1 MRIMLLVALLLGG
14 QDMVLPEGFDWNQLE
29 KLAEED
35 ETLRSALGIV
45 ADRVP
50 EMPSSTNTTT
60 AINYGQDETA
70 AKELILAHEGDD
82 RDPDTGNHI
91 RYKDSRG
98 YPTIGYGH
106 RIREGDNFPPE
117 GISDARALALFQEDY
132 DRHLKVLY
140 AELALNEGSMFADSR
155 HSYAKN
161 NWQYALLNPV
171 VGENIEFIDGG
182 QPNVT
187 AKSNGN
193 TTIKGFANME
203 ELLAAGQA
211 RYEQMPTHVQAAVL
225 SMTFNYGS
233 AGPQTIRIINEAIN
247 AGSYDQLATHYRTNL
262 ANEANPERRADEANL
277 IENKV
282 SQQVID
288 SKEQSYGTL
297 NKLYKNN
304 PLALTDIA
312 MPPGAMPVPDESRVL
327 NEARTAGGSPSVFM
341 TPAQIAQNRQLN
353 LSAEDLDPNAIEGVQ
368 EEQEEVGSYLD
379 FFIDQYG
386 GYGLLLGDENNPQF
400 DIGLVYSGGNLIRT
414 VPANSPEADQVI
426 NIIDYIDQNGITSDS
441 IIFGLLQKTEWWMS
455 TDSAARAFD
464 IAWSEMSEPEKQEY
478 LEPLMKVLR
487 RKADQLGFVYDEND
501 LYEKAQTIMRLG
513 NDDDEEFL
521 NKFVFADSEQ
531 ASIVSDATDFGSL
544 KDSVFALA
552 DKYLLPLNDDDVI
565 PLAEQLFTGDL
576 TDAELQQEF
585 KNRAVGL
592 FPTMQKVI
600 QELGITPKQ
609 YFSSHISEIE
619 RLLERPIDFK
629 REFLD
634 VVEHVDADGNVRPKT
649 LSETRKRVR
658 KTREWQ
664 SSQNA
669 EDEARE
675 VAAVIGEV
683 FGKVA
688 Y

>member
-1 MRIMLLVALLLGG
+1 MLGG
-14 QDMVLPEGFDWNQLE
+14 QDMVMPSIDWNKVEEIAETNPVLRQ
-29 KLAEED
+29 KLNEIAAFD
-35 ETLRSALGIV
+35 TGSRQDDDQAKAL
-45 ADRVP
+45 
-50 EMPSSTNTTT
+50 
-60 AINYGQDETA
+60 
-70 AKELILAHEGDD
+70 LLAHEGDKYD
-82 RDPDTGNHI
+82 SATQRHYV
-91 RYKDSRG
+91 YKDVENKD
-98 YPTIGYGH
+98 TIGFGH
-106 RIREGDNFPPE
+106 LVRGNENFAG
-117 GISDARALALFQEDY
+117 GITNDEALELFDKDFEV
-132 DRHLKVLY
+132 HKEVLF
-140 AELALNEGSMFADSR
+140 AELALNEGSLFANSS
-155 HSYAKN
+155 HSEAGN
-161 NWQYALLNPV
+161 NWQYAFLNSTKD
-171 VGENIEFIDGG
+171 NIKYIDGG
-182 QPNVT
+182 EPSVT

-193 TTIKGFANME
+193 TTIRGFANRE

-211 RYEQMPTHVQAAVL
+211 RYEQMPTNVQAAVL
-225 SMTFNYGS
+225 SVTYNYGS
-233 AGPQTIRIINEAIN
+233 TGPQTIRLVNEAIDSGN
-247 AGSYDQLATHYRTNL
+247 YADLANHYRTNL
-262 ANEANPERRADEANL
+262 AKENQGKLAKRRRDEADL
-277 IENKV
+277 INTGQSV
-282 SQQVID
+282 QVRE
-288 SKEQSYGTL
+288 SAEMQGGTL
-297 NKLYKNN
+297 NMLGIENVFAGQN
-304 PLALTDIA
+304 AAVFDIA
-312 MPPGAMPVPDESRVL
+312 DEGRVL

-341 TPAQIAQNRQLN
+341 TPAQIAQSRQFN
-353 LSAEDLDPNAIEGVQ
+353 LPAEDLDPNAIEGVQ
-368 EEQEEVGSYLD
+368 IDAENMNPEQAESYMD

-521 NKFVFADSEQ
+521 NKFVLADSKQ

-552 DKYLLPLNDDDVI
+552 DKYLLTLTDDDAI
-565 PLAEQLFTGDL
+565 ALAEEMFTGER

-585 KNRAVGL
+585 KNRAIGL

-609 YFSSHISEIE
+609 YFSSHIAEIE
-619 RLLERPIDFK
+619 TLLERPIDFK

-658 KTREWQ
+658 KTGEWQ

>member
-1 MRIMLLVALLLGG
+1 MLGG
-14 QDMVLPEGFDWNQLE
+14 QDMVMPSIDWNKVEEIAETNPVLRQ
-29 KLAEED
+29 KLNEIAAFD
-35 ETLRSALGIV
+35 TGSRQDDDQAKAL
-45 ADRVP
+45 
-50 EMPSSTNTTT
+50 
-60 AINYGQDETA
+60 
-70 AKELILAHEGDD
+70 LLAHEGDKYD
-82 RDPDTGNHI
+82 SATQRHYV
-91 RYKDSRG
+91 YKDVENKD
-98 YPTIGYGH
+98 TIGFGH
-106 RIREGDNFPPE
+106 LVRGNENFAG
-117 GISDARALALFQEDY
+117 GITNDEALELFDKDFEV
-132 DRHLKVLY
+132 HKEVLF
-140 AELALNEGSMFADSR
+140 AELALNEGSLFANSS
-155 HSYAKN
+155 HSEAGN
-161 NWQYALLNPV
+161 NWQYAFLNSTKD
-171 VGENIEFIDGG
+171 NIKYIDGG
-182 QPNVT
+182 EPSVT

-193 TTIKGFANME
+193 TTIRGFANRE

-211 RYEQMPTHVQAAVL
+211 RYEQMPTNVQAAVL
-225 SMTFNYGS
+225 SVTYNYGS
-233 AGPQTIRIINEAIN
+233 TGPQTIRLVNEAIDSGN
-247 AGSYDQLATHYRTNL
+247 YADLANHYRTNL
-262 ANEANPERRADEANL
+262 AKENQGKLANRRRDEADL
-277 IENKV
+277 INTGQSV
-282 SQQVID
+282 QVRE
-288 SKEQSYGTL
+288 SAEMQGGTL
-297 NKLYKNN
+297 NMLGIENVFAGQN
-304 PLALTDIA
+304 AAVFDIA
-312 MPPGAMPVPDESRVL
+312 DEGRVL

-341 TPAQIAQNRQLN
+341 TPAQIAQSRQYN
-353 LSAEDLDPNAIEGVQ
+353 LPASDYGVAAEGVQ
-368 EEQEEVGSYLD
+368 EIDAENMNPEQAESYMD

-521 NKFVFADSEQ
+521 NKFVLADSKQ

-552 DKYLLPLNDDDVI
+552 DKYLLTLTDDDAI
-565 PLAEQLFTGDL
+565 ALAEEMFTGER

-585 KNRAVGL
+585 KNRAIGL

-609 YFSSHISEIE
+609 YFSSHIAEIE
-619 RLLERPIDFK
+619 TLLERPIDFK

>member
-1 MRIMLLVALLLGG
+1 MLGG
-14 QDMVLPEGFDWNQLE
+14 QDMVMPSIDWNKVEEIAETNPVLRQ
-29 KLAEED
+29 KLNEIAAFD
-35 ETLRSALGIV
+35 TGSRQDDDQAKAL
-45 ADRVP
+45 
-50 EMPSSTNTTT
+50 
-60 AINYGQDETA
+60 
-70 AKELILAHEGDD
+70 LLAHEGDKYD
-82 RDPDTGNHI
+82 SATQRHYV
-91 RYKDSRG
+91 YKDVENKD
-98 YPTIGYGH
+98 TIGFGH
-106 RIREGDNFPPE
+106 LVRGNENFAG
-117 GISDARALALFQEDY
+117 GITNDEALELFDKDFEV
-132 DRHLKVLY
+132 HKEVLF
-140 AELALNEGSMFADSR
+140 AELALNEGSLFANSS
-155 HSYAKN
+155 HSEAGN
-161 NWQYALLNPV
+161 NWQYAFLNSTKD
-171 VGENIEFIDGG
+171 NIKYIDGG
-182 QPNVT
+182 EPSVT

-193 TTIKGFANME
+193 TTIRGFDNRE

-211 RYEQMPTHVQAAVL
+211 RYEQMPTNVQAAVL
-225 SMTFNYGS
+225 SVTYNYGS
-233 AGPQTIRIINEAIN
+233 TGPQTIRLVNEAIDSGN
-247 AGSYDQLATHYRTNL
+247 YADLANHYRTNL
-262 ANEANPERRADEANL
+262 AKENQGKLAKRRRDEADL
-277 IENKV
+277 INTGQSV
-282 SQQVID
+282 QVRE
-288 SKEQSYGTL
+288 SAEMQGGTL
-297 NKLYKNN
+297 NMLGIENVFAGQN
-304 PLALTDIA
+304 AAVFDIA
-312 MPPGAMPVPDESRVL
+312 DEGRVL

-341 TPAQIAQNRQLN
+341 TPAQIAQSRQFN
-353 LSAEDLDPNAIEGVQ
+353 LPAADYGVAAEGVQ
-368 EEQEEVGSYLD
+368 EIDAENMNPQEAGSYLD

-521 NKFVFADSEQ
+521 NKFVLADSKQ

-609 YFSSHISEIE
+609 YFSSHIAEIE
-619 RLLERPIDFK
+619 TLLERPIDFK

-658 KTREWQ
+658 KTGEWQ

>member
-1 MRIMLLVALLLGG
+1 M
-14 QDMVLPEGFDWNQLE
+14 
-29 KLAEED
+29 
-35 ETLRSALGIV
+35 
-45 ADRVP
+45 
-50 EMPSSTNTTT
+50 
-60 AINYGQDETA
+60 
-70 AKELILAHEGDD
+70 
-82 RDPDTGNHI
+82 
-91 RYKDSRG
+91 
-98 YPTIGYGH
+98 
-106 RIREGDNFPPE
+106 
-117 GISDARALALFQEDY
+117 
-132 DRHLKVLY
+132 
-140 AELALNEGSMFADSR
+140 
-155 HSYAKN
+155 
-161 NWQYALLNPV
+161 
-171 VGENIEFIDGG
+171 
-182 QPNVT
+182 
-187 AKSNGN
+187 
-193 TTIKGFANME
+193 
-203 ELLAAGQA
+203 
-211 RYEQMPTHVQAAVL
+211 
-225 SMTFNYGS
+225 
-233 AGPQTIRIINEAIN
+233 
-247 AGSYDQLATHYRTNL
+247 
-262 ANEANPERRADEANL
+262 
-277 IENKV
+277 
-282 SQQVID
+282 
-288 SKEQSYGTL
+288 
-297 NKLYKNN
+297 
-304 PLALTDIA
+304 
-312 MPPGAMPVPDESRVL
+312 
-327 NEARTAGGSPSVFM
+327 
-341 TPAQIAQNRQLN
+341 
-353 LSAEDLDPNAIEGVQ
+353 
-368 EEQEEVGSYLD
+368 
-379 FFIDQYG
+379 
-386 GYGLLLGDENNPQF
+386 
-400 DIGLVYSGGNLIRT
+400 YSGGNLIRT

-521 NKFVFADSEQ
+521 NKFVLADSKQ

-552 DKYLLPLNDDDVI
+552 DKYLLTLTDDDAI
-565 PLAEQLFTGDL
+565 ALAEEMFTGER

-585 KNRAVGL
+585 KNRAIGL

-658 KTREWQ
+658 KTGEWQ

>member
-1 MRIMLLVALLLGG
+1 MLGG
-14 QDMVLPEGFDWNQLE
+14 QNMVMPNIDWRKVEEIAETNPVLQQKLNEIAAFDTGSRQDDDQA
-29 KLAEED
+29 K
-35 ETLRSALGIV
+35 AL
-45 ADRVP
+45 
-50 EMPSSTNTTT
+50 
-60 AINYGQDETA
+60 
-70 AKELILAHEGDD
+70 LLAHEGDKYD
-82 RDPDTGNHI
+82 SATQRHYV
-91 RYKDSRG
+91 YKDVENKD
-98 YPTIGYGH
+98 TIGFGH
-106 RIREGDNFPPE
+106 LVRGNENFAG
-117 GISDARALALFQEDY
+117 GITNDEALELFDKDFEV
-132 DRHLKVLY
+132 HKEVLF
-140 AELALNEGSMFADSR
+140 AELALNEGSLFANSS
-155 HSYAKN
+155 HSEAGN
-161 NWQYALLNPV
+161 NWQYAFLNSTKD
-171 VGENIEFIDGG
+171 NIKYIDGG
-182 QPNVT
+182 EPSVT

-193 TTIKGFANME
+193 TTIRGFANRE

-211 RYEQMPTHVQAAVL
+211 RYEQMPTNVQAAVL
-225 SMTFNYGS
+225 SVTYNYGS
-233 AGPQTIRIINEAIN
+233 TGPQTIRLVNEAIDSGN
-247 AGSYDQLATHYRTNL
+247 YADLANHYRTNL
-262 ANEANPERRADEANL
+262 AKENQGKLAKRRRDEADL
-277 IENKV
+277 INTGQSV
-282 SQQVID
+282 QVRE
-288 SKEQSYGTL
+288 SAEMQGGTL
-297 NKLYKNN
+297 NMLGIENVFAGQN
-304 PLALTDIA
+304 AAVFDIA
-312 MPPGAMPVPDESRVL
+312 DEGRVL

-341 TPAQIAQNRQLN
+341 TPAQIAQSRQFN
-353 LSAEDLDPNAIEGVQ
+353 LPAEDLDPNAIEGVQ
-368 EEQEEVGSYLD
+368 IDAENMNPQEAGSYLD

-521 NKFVFADSEQ
+521 NKFVLADSKQ

-552 DKYLLPLNDDDVI
+552 DKYLLTLTDDDAI
-565 PLAEQLFTGDL
+565 ALAEEMFTGER

-585 KNRAVGL
+585 KNRAIGL

-609 YFSSHISEIE
+609 YFSSHIAEIE
-619 RLLERPIDFK
+619 TLLERPIDFK

-658 KTREWQ
+658 KTGEWQ

>member
-1 MRIMLLVALLLGG
+1 MLGG
-14 QDMVLPEGFDWNQLE
+14 QDMVMPSIDWNKVEEIAETNPVLRQ
-29 KLAEED
+29 KLNEIAAFD
-35 ETLRSALGIV
+35 TGSRQDDDQAKAL
-45 ADRVP
+45 
-50 EMPSSTNTTT
+50 
-60 AINYGQDETA
+60 
-70 AKELILAHEGDD
+70 LLAHEGDKYD
-82 RDPDTGNHI
+82 SATQRHYV
-91 RYKDSRG
+91 YKDVENKD
-98 YPTIGYGH
+98 TIGFGH
-106 RIREGDNFPPE
+106 LVRGNENFAG
-117 GISDARALALFQEDY
+117 GITNDEALELFDK
-132 DRHLKVLY
+132 DFKVHKEVLF
-140 AELALNEGSMFADSR
+140 AELALNEGSLFANSS
-155 HSYAKN
+155 HSEAGN
-161 NWQYALLNPV
+161 NWQYAFLNSTKD
-171 VGENIEFIDGG
+171 NIKYIDGG
-182 QPNVT
+182 EPSVT

-193 TTIKGFANME
+193 TTIRGFANRE

-211 RYEQMPTHVQAAVL
+211 RYEQMPTNVQAAVL
-225 SMTFNYGS
+225 SVTYNYGS
-233 AGPQTIRIINEAIN
+233 TGPQTIRLVNEAIDSGN
-247 AGSYDQLATHYRTNL
+247 YANLANHYRTNL
-262 ANEANPERRADEANL
+262 AKENQGKLANRRRDEADL
-277 IENKV
+277 INTGQSV
-282 SQQVID
+282 QVRE
-288 SKEQSYGTL
+288 SAEMQGGTL
-297 NKLYKNN
+297 NMLGIENVFAGQN
-304 PLALTDIA
+304 AAVFDIA
-312 MPPGAMPVPDESRVL
+312 DEGRVL

-341 TPAQIAQNRQLN
+341 TPAQIAQSRQFN
-353 LSAEDLDPNAIEGVQ
+353 LPAEDLDPNAIEGVQ
-368 EEQEEVGSYLD
+368 IDAENMNPQEAGSYLD

-521 NKFVFADSEQ
+521 NKFVLADSKQ

-552 DKYLLPLNDDDVI
+552 DKYLLTLTDDDAI
-565 PLAEQLFTGDL
+565 ALAEEMFTGER

-585 KNRAVGL
+585 KNRAIGL

-609 YFSSHISEIE
+609 YFSSHIAEIE
-619 RLLERPIDFK
+619 TLLERPIDFK

-658 KTREWQ
+658 KTGEWQ

>member
-1 MRIMLLVALLLGG
+1 MPNIDWRKVEEIAETNPVLRQKLNEIAAFDTGSRQDDDQAKALL
-14 QDMVLPEGFDWNQLE
+14 
-29 KLAEED
+29 
-35 ETLRSALGIV
+35 
-45 ADRVP
+45 
-50 EMPSSTNTTT
+50 
-60 AINYGQDETA
+60 
-70 AKELILAHEGDD
+70 LAHEGDKYD
-82 RDPDTGNHI
+82 SATQRHYV
-91 RYKDSRG
+91 YKDVENKD
-98 YPTIGYGH
+98 TIGFGH
-106 RIREGDNFPPE
+106 LVRGNENFAG
-117 GISDARALALFQEDY
+117 GITNDEALELFDK
-132 DRHLKVLY
+132 DFKVHKEVLF
-140 AELALNEGSMFADSR
+140 AELALNEGSLFANSS
-155 HSYAKN
+155 HSEAGN
-161 NWQYALLNPV
+161 NWQYAFLNSTKN
-171 VGENIEFIDGG
+171 NIKYIDGG
-182 QPNVT
+182 EPSVT

-193 TTIKGFANME
+193 TTIRGFDNRE

-211 RYEQMPTHVQAAVL
+211 RYEQMPTNVQAAVL
-225 SMTFNYGS
+225 SVTYNYGS
-233 AGPQTIRIINEAIN
+233 TGPQTIRLVNEAIDSGN
-247 AGSYDQLATHYRTNL
+247 YANLANHYRTNL
-262 ANEANPERRADEANL
+262 AKENQGKLANRRRDEANL
-277 IENKV
+277 INTGQSV
-282 SQQVID
+282 QVR
-288 SKEQSYGTL
+288 QSAEMQGGTL
-297 NKLYKNN
+297 NMLGVENVFAGQN
-304 PLALTDIA
+304 AAVFDIA
-312 MPPGAMPVPDESRVL
+312 DEGRVL
-327 NEARTAGGSPSVFM
+327 NEARTAGSSPSVFM
-341 TPAQIAQNRQLN
+341 TPAQIAQSRQFN
-353 LSAEDLDPNAIEGVQ
+353 LPAADYGVAAEGVQ
-368 EEQEEVGSYLD
+368 EEQEEEAGSYLD

-400 DIGLVYSGGNLIRT
+400 DIGLVYSGGNLIST

-521 NKFVFADSEQ
+521 NKFVLADSKQ

-552 DKYLLPLNDDDVI
+552 DKYLLTLTDDDAI
-565 PLAEQLFTGDL
+565 ALAEEMFTGER

-585 KNRAVGL
+585 KNRAIGL

-658 KTREWQ
+658 KTGEWQ

>member
-1 MRIMLLVALLLGG
+1 MLGG
-14 QDMVLPEGFDWNQLE
+14 QDMVMPSIDWNKVEEIAETNPVLRQ
-29 KLAEED
+29 KLNEIAAFD
-35 ETLRSALGIV
+35 TGSRQDDDQAKAL
-45 ADRVP
+45 
-50 EMPSSTNTTT
+50 
-60 AINYGQDETA
+60 
-70 AKELILAHEGDD
+70 LLAHEGDKYD
-82 RDPDTGNHI
+82 SATQRHYV
-91 RYKDSRG
+91 YKDVENKD
-98 YPTIGYGH
+98 TIGFGH
-106 RIREGDNFPPE
+106 LVRGNENFAG
-117 GISDARALALFQEDY
+117 GITNDEALELFDK
-132 DRHLKVLY
+132 DFKVHKEVLF
-140 AELALNEGSMFADSR
+140 AELALNEGSLFANSS
-155 HSYAKN
+155 HSEAGN
-161 NWQYALLNPV
+161 NWQYAFLNSTKD
-171 VGENIEFIDGG
+171 NIKYIDGG
-182 QPNVT
+182 EPSVT

-193 TTIKGFANME
+193 TTIRGFANRE

-211 RYEQMPTHVQAAVL
+211 RYEQMPTNVQAAVL
-225 SMTFNYGS
+225 SVTYNYGS
-233 AGPQTIRIINEAIN
+233 TGPQTIRLVNEAIDSGN
-247 AGSYDQLATHYRTNL
+247 YANLANHYRTNL
-262 ANEANPERRADEANL
+262 AKENQGKLAKRRRDEADL
-277 IENKV
+277 INTGQSV
-282 SQQVID
+282 QVRE
-288 SKEQSYGTL
+288 SAEMQGGTL
-297 NKLYKNN
+297 NMLGVEDVFAGQN
-304 PLALTDIA
+304 AAVFDIA
-312 MPPGAMPVPDESRVL
+312 DEGRVL

-341 TPAQIAQNRQLN
+341 TPAQIAQSRQFN
-353 LSAEDLDPNAIEGVQ
+353 LPAEDLDPNAIEGVQ
-368 EEQEEVGSYLD
+368 IDAENMNPEQAESYMD

-521 NKFVFADSEQ
+521 NKFVLADSKQ

-552 DKYLLPLNDDDVI
+552 DKYLLTLTDDDAI
-565 PLAEQLFTGDL
+565 ALAEEMFTGER

-609 YFSSHISEIE
+609 YFSSHIAEIE
-619 RLLERPIDFK
+619 TLLERPIDFK

-658 KTREWQ
+658 KTGEWQ

>member
-1 MRIMLLVALLLGG
+1 MLGG
-14 QDMVLPEGFDWNQLE
+14 QDMVMPSIDWNKVEEIAETNPVLRQ
-29 KLAEED
+29 KLNEIAAFD
-35 ETLRSALGIV
+35 TGSRQDDDQAKAL
-45 ADRVP
+45 
-50 EMPSSTNTTT
+50 
-60 AINYGQDETA
+60 
-70 AKELILAHEGDD
+70 LLAHEGDKYD
-82 RDPDTGNHI
+82 SATQRHYV
-91 RYKDSRG
+91 YKDVENKD
-98 YPTIGYGH
+98 TIGFGH
-106 RIREGDNFPPE
+106 LVRGNENFAG
-117 GISDARALALFQEDY
+117 GITNDEALELFDKDFEV
-132 DRHLKVLY
+132 HKEVLF
-140 AELALNEGSMFADSR
+140 AELALNEGSLFANSS
-155 HSYAKN
+155 HSEAGN
-161 NWQYALLNPV
+161 NWQYAFLNSTKD
-171 VGENIEFIDGG
+171 NIKYIDGG
-182 QPNVT
+182 EPSVT

-193 TTIKGFANME
+193 TTIRGFANRE

-211 RYEQMPTHVQAAVL
+211 RYEQMPTNVQAAVL
-225 SMTFNYGS
+225 SVTYNYGS
-233 AGPQTIRIINEAIN
+233 TGPQTIRLVNEAIDSGN
-247 AGSYDQLATHYRTNL
+247 YADLANHYRTNL
-262 ANEANPERRADEANL
+262 AKENQGKLAKRRRDEADL
-277 IENKV
+277 INTGQSV
-282 SQQVID
+282 QVRE
-288 SKEQSYGTL
+288 SAEMQGGTL
-297 NKLYKNN
+297 NMLGIENVFAGQN
-304 PLALTDIA
+304 AAVFDIA
-312 MPPGAMPVPDESRVL
+312 DEGRVL

-341 TPAQIAQNRQLN
+341 TPAQIAQSRQFN
-353 LSAEDLDPNAIEGVQ
+353 LPAEDLDPNAIEGVQ
-368 EEQEEVGSYLD
+368 IDAENMNPQEAGSYLD

-521 NKFVFADSEQ
+521 NKFVLADSKQ

-552 DKYLLPLNDDDVI
+552 DKYLLTLTDDDAI
-565 PLAEQLFTGDL
+565 ALAEEMFTGER

-585 KNRAVGL
+585 KNRAIGL

-609 YFSSHISEIE
+609 YFSSHIAEIE
-619 RLLERPIDFK
+619 TLLERPIDFK

>member
-1 MRIMLLVALLLGG
+1 MVMPSIDWNKVEEIAETNPVLRQKLNEIAAFDTGSRQDDDQAKALL
-14 QDMVLPEGFDWNQLE
+14 
-29 KLAEED
+29 
-35 ETLRSALGIV
+35 
-45 ADRVP
+45 
-50 EMPSSTNTTT
+50 
-60 AINYGQDETA
+60 
-70 AKELILAHEGDD
+70 LAHEGDKYD
-82 RDPDTGNHI
+82 SATQRHYV
-91 RYKDSRG
+91 YKDVENKD
-98 YPTIGYGH
+98 TIGFGH
-106 RIREGDNFPPE
+106 LVRGNENFAG
-117 GISDARALALFQEDY
+117 GITNDEALELFDK
-132 DRHLKVLY
+132 DFKVHKEVLF
-140 AELALNEGSMFADSR
+140 AELALNEGSLFANSS
-155 HSYAKN
+155 HSEAGN
-161 NWQYALLNPV
+161 NWQYAFLNSTKD
-171 VGENIEFIDGG
+171 NIKYIDGG
-182 QPNVT
+182 EPSVT

-193 TTIKGFANME
+193 TTIRGFANRE

-211 RYEQMPTHVQAAVL
+211 RYEQMPTNVQAAVL
-225 SMTFNYGS
+225 SVTYNYGS
-233 AGPQTIRIINEAIN
+233 TGPQTIRLVNEAIDSGN
-247 AGSYDQLATHYRTNL
+247 YANLANHYRTNL
-262 ANEANPERRADEANL
+262 AKENQGKLANRRRDEADL
-277 IENKV
+277 INTGQSV
-282 SQQVID
+282 QVRE
-288 SKEQSYGTL
+288 SAEMQGGTL
-297 NKLYKNN
+297 NMLGIENVFAGQN
-304 PLALTDIA
+304 AAVFDIA
-312 MPPGAMPVPDESRVL
+312 DEGRVL

-341 TPAQIAQNRQLN
+341 TPAQIAQSRQFN
-353 LSAEDLDPNAIEGVQ
+353 LPAEDLDPNAIEGVQ
-368 EEQEEVGSYLD
+368 IDAENMNPQEAGSYLD

-521 NKFVFADSEQ
+521 NKFVLADSKQ

-552 DKYLLPLNDDDVI
+552 DKYLLTLTDDDAI
-565 PLAEQLFTGDL
+565 ALAEEMFTGER

-585 KNRAVGL
+585 KNRAIGL

-609 YFSSHISEIE
+609 YFSSHIAEIE
-619 RLLERPIDFK
+619 TLLERPIDFK

-658 KTREWQ
+658 KTGEWQ

>member
-14 QDMVLPEGFDWNQLE
+14 QDMVMPSIDWNKVEEIAETNPVLRQ
-29 KLAEED
+29 KLNEIAAFD
-35 ETLRSALGIV
+35 TGSRQDDDQAKAL
-45 ADRVP
+45 
-50 EMPSSTNTTT
+50 
-60 AINYGQDETA
+60 
-70 AKELILAHEGDD
+70 LLAHEGDKYD
-82 RDPDTGNHI
+82 SATQRHYV
-91 RYKDSRG
+91 YKDVENKD
-98 YPTIGYGH
+98 TIGFGH
-106 RIREGDNFPPE
+106 LVRGNENFDG
-117 GISDARALALFQEDY
+117 GITNDEALELFDKDFEV
-132 DRHLKVLY
+132 HKEVLF
-140 AELALNEGSMFADSR
+140 AELALNEGSLFANSS
-155 HSYAKN
+155 HSEAGN
-161 NWQYALLNPV
+161 NWQYAFLNSTKN
-171 VGENIEFIDGG
+171 NIKYIDGG
-182 QPNVT
+182 EPSVT

-193 TTIKGFANME
+193 TTIRGFANRE

-211 RYEQMPTHVQAAVL
+211 RYEQMPTNVQAAVL
-225 SMTFNYGS
+225 SVTYNYGS
-233 AGPQTIRIINEAIN
+233 TGPQTIRLVNEAIDSGN
-247 AGSYDQLATHYRTNL
+247 YADLANHYRTNL
-262 ANEANPERRADEANL
+262 AKENQGKLAKRRRDEADL
-277 IENKV
+277 INTGQSV
-282 SQQVID
+282 QVRE
-288 SKEQSYGTL
+288 SAEMQGGTL
-297 NKLYKNN
+297 NMLGIENVFAGQN
-304 PLALTDIA
+304 AAVFDIA
-312 MPPGAMPVPDESRVL
+312 DEGRVL

-368 EEQEEVGSYLD
+368 EEQEEQAGSYLD

-386 GYGLLLGDENNPQF
+386 GYGLLLGDEDNPQF

-513 NDDDEEFL
+513 NNDDEEFL
-521 NKFVFADSEQ
+521 NKFVLADSEQ

-552 DKYLLPLNDDDVI
+552 DKYLLPIKEEEVI